1 MWIEPA
7 HCLTLGLLKWSESY
21 IYQGVGNGWPSIPT
35 VFLSVIGYT
44 VSRVKFSIMSVKDKC
59 NENTLKALRK
69 KLRINQTQF
78 AKALGV
84 RQQTV
89 SEWERGIYRPALS
102 IEQIKTLED
111 MLSRV
116 GLKFRDLP
124 DDLSQ

>member
-1 MWIEPA
+1 
-7 HCLTLGLLKWSESY
+7 
-21 IYQGVGNGWPSIPT
+21 
-35 VFLSVIGYT
+35 
-44 VSRVKFSIMSVKDKC
+44 MSVKDKC